1 MTRRTF
7 FFLVGFLC
15 LALAGSIAAG
25 YWIVSGG
32 RIGGQES
39 TANLVGGPFSLT
51 DETGATLTNED
62 LEGRYMMVFFGY
74 TYCPDV

>member
-39 TANLVGGPFSLT
+39 TANLVGGP
-51 DETGATLTNED
+51 
-62 LEGRYMMVFFGY
+62 
-74 TYCPDV
+74 